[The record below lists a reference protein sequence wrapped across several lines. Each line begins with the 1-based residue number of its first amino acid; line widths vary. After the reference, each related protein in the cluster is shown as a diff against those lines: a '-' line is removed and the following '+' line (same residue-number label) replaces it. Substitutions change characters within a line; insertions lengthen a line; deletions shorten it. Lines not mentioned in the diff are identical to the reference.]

1 MSEDAKRP
9 IRLVDAPDEFGRT
22 TASLVSSLATRLIAL
37 HYTSGVSVIGSLLAG
52 FAAAGRDVARTA
64 EGARLKQALLATPAG
79 HNGEALWS
87 AMRIGDWASS
97 LPPSPVL
104 DHVRNDMALLLATDL
119 EETLATTPIPPEF
132 GTKARSVD
140 PASATFI
147 DGMLG
152 LWAHAKDIVS
162 AIEAL
167 AAKAPEPP
175 PLRANP
181 DDDSPATDRLM
192 R

>member
-1 MSEDAKRP
+1 MSDDAKQP
-9 IRLVDAPDEFGRT
+9 VRLIDAPDEFGRT
-22 TASLVSSLATRLIAL
+22 TASLVASLATRLIAL
-37 HYTSGVSVIGSLLAG
+37 HYTSGVSVIGSLLSG

-64 EGARLKQALLATPAG
+64 EGARLKEALLATPAG
-79 HNGEALWS
+79 RNGDALWS

-104 DHVRNDMALLLATDL
+104 DHVRNDLALLLAADL

-132 GTKARSVD
+132 GAKPRSVD

-152 LWAHAKDIVS
+152 LWAHARDIVS

-167 AAKAPEPP
+167 AAQAPEPSA
-175 PLRANP
+175 LRSNP
-181 DDDSPATDRLM
+181 DESGPAAERLL